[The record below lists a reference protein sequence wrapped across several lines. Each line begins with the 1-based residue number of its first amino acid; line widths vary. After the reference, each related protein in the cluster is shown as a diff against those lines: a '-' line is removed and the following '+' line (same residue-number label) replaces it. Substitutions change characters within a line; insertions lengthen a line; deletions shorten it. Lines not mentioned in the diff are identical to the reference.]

1 MKTILDFDY
10 SGKTVIVRCDFNVPI
25 KNGKIIDDTRIK
37 ASLRTLNYLLSQKN
51 TKVIVLSHLGKV
63 KSEGDK
69 IKNSLAIVYEHLKK
83 LLDFP
88 VKFCANTDFNK
99 VKEAT
104 SFLSSNELLLLEN
117 TRFYDLEGNLESDCT
132 NTLAEFYASLG
143 DIFILDAFAV
153 LHRAHA
159 SVVGIAKI
167 LPTAIGFLVMEELQN
182 LDHLKEPSRPFAVLM
197 GGAKVS
203 DKIKVIESFI
213 EKVDYLLIG
222 GAMAFTFLKAL
233 GLSVGKSF
241 YEEEG
246 VSYAKDLLSKYRD
259 KIILPKDFKGF
270 LEEDGQVFA
279 YDKLPS
285 EFIGYDIGP
294 ETIIYYQKILQQVK
308 TVFWNGPF
316 GVYENSLY
324 ATGTVEI
331 IKSFKGNTNDQFVL
345 LGGGDIV
352 ACVNLYNLE
361 QYVSFIST
369 GGGATLKY
377 LTDWTLPGLK
387 EVN

>member
-25 KNGKIIDDTRIK
+25 KDGKIIDDTRIK
-37 ASLRTLNYLLSQKN
+37 VSLPTLNYLLGQKD

-63 KSEGDK
+63 KSESDK
-69 IKNSLAIVYEHLKK
+69 LKNSLVIVYEHLKK

-88 VKFCANTDFNK
+88 VKFCANTDFDK
-99 VKEAT
+99 VKEAA

-117 TRFYDLEGNLESDCT
+117 TRFYDLEGNLESGCS

-153 LHRAHA
+153 LHRVHA

-213 EKVDYLLIG
+213 AKVDYLLIG

-233 GLSVGKSF
+233 DLPVGKSF
-241 YEEEG
+241 YEEEEFLMLKI
-246 VSYAKDLLSKYRD
+246 YLSN
-259 KIILPKDFKGF
+259 I
-270 LEEDGQVFA
+270 V
-279 YDKLPS
+279 
-285 EFIGYDIGP
+285 
-294 ETIIYYQKILQQVK
+294 
-308 TVFWNGPF
+308 
-316 GVYENSLY
+316 
-324 ATGTVEI
+324 
-331 IKSFKGNTNDQFVL
+331 IK
-345 LGGGDIV
+345 
-352 ACVNLYNLE
+352 
-361 QYVSFIST
+361 
-369 GGGATLKY
+369 
-377 LTDWTLPGLK
+377 
-387 EVN
+387 